1 MEVFVILTDGEG
13 VRTRDK
19 GIKESNE
26 VSDTGTKF
34 RIVGVIRCELY

>member
-1 MEVFVILTDGEG
+1 MDVYVILADREG
-13 VRTRDK
+13 VRTRVK

-34 RIVGVIRCELY
+34 RMVGVIGCELY